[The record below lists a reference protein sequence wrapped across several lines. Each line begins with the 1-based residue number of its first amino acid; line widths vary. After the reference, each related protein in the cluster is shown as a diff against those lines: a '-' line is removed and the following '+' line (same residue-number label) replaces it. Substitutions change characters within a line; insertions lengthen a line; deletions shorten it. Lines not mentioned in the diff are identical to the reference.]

1 MTCCS
6 TPKFF
11 KRPLHTTNLGP
22 NSHSSPGFVLP
33 SFLSLAKLR
42 VSESL
47 IKRNET
53 RKLTLLHNTVTWRHW
68 IPPMLNSDKLCAV
81 IETGGNAQ
89 GSRSEQ
95 VTDDQ
100 NALGQKVGN
109 EKGCGDG
116 TKRLSFGCHF
126 LFFTKTKND
135 ICTNRFLCPGMI
147 DISTL
152 KAIVLFDPSKKMFLL
167 MENNQPLVLQ
177 EHFYF
182 DISSTNLW
190 FSMY

>member
-1 MTCCS
+1 
-6 TPKFF
+6 
-11 KRPLHTTNLGP
+11 
-22 NSHSSPGFVLP
+22 
-33 SFLSLAKLR
+33 
-42 VSESL
+42 
-47 IKRNET
+47 
-53 RKLTLLHNTVTWRHW
+53 
-68 IPPMLNSDKLCAV
+68 MLNSDKLCAV

-177 EHFYF
+177 EHFYV
-182 DISSTNLW
+182 DISSTNL
-190 FSMY
+190 